1 MNRRTLWTLAAMAR
15 DGRMPGKYARLVTDA
30 PPERAHRGQVLIM
43 FAGFMLAMMG
53 MLGLATDVG
62 YAMAARRAAQ
72 GAADAGAIAG
82 ARVIA
87 RYKSSSPTSA
97 QGEVKSIVS
106 DNTFGPTKPTVTV
119 CEYIGNNWGVVGN
132 CNQTV
137 PSSAAGVRVKTRMTV
152 STFFIQVLPGVS
164 DTYTVSGYAKAR
176 VQRANVA
183 PLAAEAP
190 FIVCGDSAWDVT
202 SNPNGKSTSIGSNMA
217 IFSSK
222 SPFKINPSAVGRI
235 FRIHDSQLDKK
246 GNADCESKADR
257 FKGLADQGKNG
268 GKVAPAWFNYDT
280 GTKAG
285 PTRAKVNGAEGCAL
299 NTQSPYNCVMILPVA
314 TNNPAESGNSKQI
327 YVVGYAAFRVMRVDA
342 NTHNGQLLDD
352 YIIGGLDG
360 TDSWCRE
367 CGGPVVIRLI
377 W

>member
-1 MNRRTLWTLAAMAR
+1 MNRRTLRTLAAMTR
-15 DGRMPGKYARLVTDA
+15 DGRMPDKYAPLVTEA
-30 PPERAHRGQVLIM
+30 SPERAHRGQVLIM

-97 QGEVKSIVS
+97 QGEVNTIVA
-106 DNTFGPTKPTVTV
+106 DNTFGSTKPTVAV
-119 CEYIGNNWGVVGN
+119 CEYIGSNWQPISS
-132 CNQTV
+132 CNSTV
-137 PSSAAGVRVKTRMTV
+137 PSNAAGVRVKTRMTV

-164 DTYTVSGYAKAR
+164 NTYSVTGYAKAR
-176 VQRANVA
+176 VQRADVSS
-183 PLAAEAP
+183 LAAQAP
-190 FIVCGDSAWDVT
+190 FIVCGDTAWDVT
-202 SNPNGKSTSIGSNMA
+202 SNPNGSGGSTMSIV
-217 IFSSK
+217 SSK
-222 SPFKINPSAVGRI
+222 SPFKLNQNAVGRI
-235 FRIHDSQLDKK
+235 FRIHDPQLAQK
-246 GNADCESKADR
+246 GADCKSKGAR
-257 FKGLADQGKNG
+257 FKGLADQKKNG
-268 GKVAPAWFNYDT
+268 QKTAPDWFYYDT

-314 TNNPAESGNSKQI
+314 TNNPAESGNSKQV
-327 YVVGYAAFRVMRVDA
+327 YVVGYAAFKVTRVDA
-342 NTHNGQLLDD
+342 NSHNGQLLGEYFLGGVDGSDD
-352 YIIGGLDG
+352 WTVG
-360 TDSWCRE
+360 S
-367 CGGPVVIRLI
+367 GGPVIIRLI